1 MSDSLRAHGL
11 QHTRLPCPWLF
22 PGVCSNPY
30 PLSLWHCLTI
40 SSSATAFSFCLQSFP
55 ALRYFPMSWLSTSGG
70 QSVGASPSVLSMN
83 IQGWFPL
90 GLIGLTSFLSKGFSR
105 LFSSTTIWKHQFF
118 GAQLFLW
125 FNSHIHTWLLEK
137 NTALTIKWCLSF
149 LIHCWGFS

>member
-105 LFSSTTIWKHQFF
+105 LFSSTTIWKHRFF
-118 GAQLFLW
+118 TTQLLYGPTLT
-125 FNSHIHTWLLEK
+125 SIHDCWK
-137 NTALTIKWCLSF
+137 NHSF
-149 LIHCWGFS
+149 DYTELCWQSIASRL